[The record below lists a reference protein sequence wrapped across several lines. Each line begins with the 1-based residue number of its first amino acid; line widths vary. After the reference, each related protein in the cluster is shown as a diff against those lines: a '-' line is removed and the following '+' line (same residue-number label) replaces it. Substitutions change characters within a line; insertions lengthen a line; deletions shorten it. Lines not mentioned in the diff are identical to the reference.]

1 MLRVV
6 ERVWIILVKAP
17 LLLLFFFFAIA
28 PNSMILIYSQKA
40 LRFDALA
47 NAFNFLHYFGRG
59 SVIVKV

>member
-17 LLLLFFFFAIA
+17 LLLLFFFAIA